1 MQRTRVKICGI
12 TRVEDAGV
20 VVKYGADA
28 LGLVFYAESPRY
40 VTKEQA
46 RAIADAV
53 APLVTIVGLFVNPSA
68 ETVSTILDAVPLGLL
83 QFHGAETNADCKMFG
98 VPFIKSI
105 AVSDDVDVLSRMQDY
120 PDASGFILDAWQPQ
134 THGGGGEA
142 FDWNRVPEY
151 SPAPV
156 ILAGGLTPENVA
168 LAIRS
173 TSPYAVDV
181 SSGVES
187 AKGIKSAEKIA
198 AFMRGVEN
206 SDTGG

>member
-1 MQRTRVKICGI
+1 MQG
-12 TRVEDAGV
+12 
-20 VVKYGADA
+20 
-28 LGLVFYAESPRY
+28 
-40 VTKEQA
+40 
-46 RAIADAV
+46 
-53 APLVTIVGLFVNPSA
+53 
-68 ETVSTILDAVPLGLL
+68 
-83 QFHGAETNADCKMFG
+83 
-98 VPFIKSI
+98 
-105 AVSDDVDVLSRMQDY
+105 Y

-134 THGGGGEA
+134 THGGGGEV
-142 FDWNRVPEY
+142 FDWERVPEHA
-151 SPAPV
+151 PAPV

-168 LAIRS
+168 LAIHS